1 MDDPS
6 ARPRSRL
13 LRPHW
18 KVCAP
23 TARRAPSR
31 RGPAVRLFGH
41 VCDHLRPGVHSRT
54 PGDGAGRRNRGC
66 QAPAQPE
73 LRPLTAETRRWR
85 GPPEGWQGA
94 RWRFYPATRLHR
106 RLPPA
111 AGALSIAYVS
121 PPAACEHP
129 RRVCWRRR
137 SRARRHPH
145 ATTQPAAPPAPHLP
159 PLRPPD
165 LCWPPVRKLTAK
177 EAHWPRWLVVPPLP
191 MARPRRGLTFSPRR
205 PFFPHPL

>member
-85 GPPEGWQGA
+85 GPAEGWQGA
-94 RWRFYPATRLHR
+94 RWRFYPATRLHL

-177 EAHWPRWLVVPPLP
+177 EAH
-191 MARPRRGLTFSPRR
+191 
-205 PFFPHPL
+205 